1 MDEVDWRI
9 LDELGENCRI
19 SYRELAKR
27 VGLSTTATM
36 NRVVAM
42 EDDGTIALY
51 VVLPS
56 SAMIGAN
63 GYTALIHT
71 DASEDSEEFMKAIVA
86 LPETIIVGELAT
98 TKGRS
103 YVTTGQWIG
112 AQRLQEIGR
121 FFREPE
127 AVEEVE
133 LHPIRRTLVSKGS
146 KMELTKHH
154 LLVLKALNIN
164 ARKPINEI
172 SEETGLTRRR
182 VRNILKSLM
191 ESGAFRFI
199 IRMNLTTK
207 RMTEVVVRIHYNDYE
222 SSLHWYEELRQSG
235 DLGSL
240 FDMFYSITDPIAFAW
255 FFVDDVRG
263 VNRLSK
269 EIAKE
274 SFVVSSTPLVLHSM
288 KKSPWLA
295 QIKLEEMISELDL

>member
-1 MDEVDWRI
+1 MDEVDWLI
-9 LDELGENCRI
+9 IDELDKNCRI

-42 EDDGTIALY
+42 QDDGTIVQY

-56 SAMIGAN
+56 SAMIGAQ
-63 GYTALIHT
+63 GYIALIHT
-71 DASEDSEEFMKAIVA
+71 DASEDSEEFMEAIVA
-86 LPETIIVGELAT
+86 LPETIIVAELAT

-127 AVEEVE
+127 AVGEVE
-133 LHPIRRTLVSKGS
+133 LHPTRRTLVSSGS
-146 KMELTKHH
+146 MMELTKHH
-154 LLVLKALNIN
+154 LLVLRALNTN

-182 VRNILKSLM
+182 VRKILWSLM

-199 IRMNLTTK
+199 IRLNLTTK
-207 RMTEVVVRIHYNDYE
+207 RMTEVIVRIRYNDHG

-235 DLGSL
+235 DLGAL

-255 FFVDDVRG
+255 FFVDDIQG

-269 EIAKE
+269 EIAKK